1 MTVLSNRLDGR
12 VINGIHPDD
21 RKRVCQAVEMAFS
34 RGEEY
39 EVQYRMEKSDG
50 SYIWV
55 NDIGKKGVSTD
66 GRPVCMSV
74 VRDVTEERQAKERL
88 EREIAEKNGKR
99 ILSRTCFRR

>member
-1 MTVLSNRLDGR
+1 
-12 VINGIHPDD
+12 
-21 RKRVCQAVEMAFS
+21 
-34 RGEEY
+34 
-39 EVQYRMEKSDG
+39 MEKSDG

-88 EREIAEKNGKR
+88 EREIAEKKR
-99 ILSRTCFRR
+99 QTDIVENLFQTVMCGNVE